1 MRTIDYYG
9 ETIEI
14 SDYQEQHHYA
24 SQSEWAEG
32 FAVNPKQRN
41 DFDCTPNELRDPDE
55 VADWWG
61 KPYILTTDV
70 DQVPQHAFTWAE
82 HVAMHKV
89 HHWPLNTTQAEFEAQ
104 KLASREQFMAQF
116 PTGVSYTVRCLDGGA
131 HDRSTWC
138 GEFASLKAAVQAA
151 KQRAGR

>member
-9 ETIEI
+9 DTLEI
-14 SDYQEQHHYA
+14 SDYQEQHHFDNQA
-24 SQSEWAEG
+24 EWADG
-32 FAVNPKQRN
+32 FAVNPKLRP
-41 DFDCTPNELRDPDE
+41 DFDNTPNELREEQE

-70 DQVPQHAFTWAE
+70 DQVPKHIQTWE
-82 HVAMHKV
+82 EKV
-89 HHWPLNTTQAEFEAQ
+89 KMYQANNWPLNLTQAEFETQ
-104 KLASREQFMAQF
+104 QLASREQFLAQF

-138 GEFASLKAAVQAA
+138 GD
-151 KQRAGR
+151 